1 MEKIIYTLMT
11 NSASESMMAQLDAQG
26 KFSGSVAPVQTLSD
40 KQVISVNQ
48 YLSIEECS
56 DTNILQHVPVAWGQ
70 AHQSKLSK

>member
-1 MEKIIYTLMT
+1 MKYTLMT
-11 NSASESMMAQLDAQG
+11 NSASESTMAQLDVKG
-26 KFSGSVAPVQTLSD
+26 KFSGSDAPVQTLSD

-56 DTNILQHVPVAWGQ
+56 DTNILQHVPVARGQ